1 LASPAF
7 SVSPVVQMPNLT
19 ALAVKALDVLVVTL
33 IFTVM
38 T

>member
-7 SVSPVVQMPNLT
+7 PVSPDVQMPKL
-19 ALAVKALDVLVVTL
+19 AAFAVKALDVLVVTL